1 MYSFV
6 ILFVLTIVMV
16 YFAIMYENV
25 AIMLIAYLQVALFVA
40 GLIGALLRKR
50 MLKAR
55 LNVPVG
61 VSEIGKENLVKV
73 TVTNLSVIPVVRMK
87 ALLRVEDTLSGNVNQ
102 EWVKLSEVLR
112 GESSFMRS
120 VILPAA
126 GNYEITLEKLRVY
139 DRTGLL
145 YSDVRVNSSGR
156 IQVLPELH
164 SMPVRLTMAVKNF
177 YGESDVYD
185 EHTPGHDKSE
195 MLRVRSYQAGD
206 RLENVHWKL
215 TAKQDELM
223 VKEGSLPKSCPVV
236 LVMNVHPQPHSR
248 RIKNAISYIEAVA
261 SISFS
266 LMDAGCPHYVVWY
279 DDEMKDVN
287 RLCVEDE
294 ESLFYF
300 ISVLMGIRWELPGED
315 MVERYREKHRL
326 EPFVWA
332 LSLDENLVLK
342 KGDSVL
348 TQLSDEDLK
357 HALSQV
363 ELLL

>member
-1 MYSFV
+1 
-6 ILFVLTIVMV
+6 MV
-16 YFAIMYENV
+16 YLAIMYESA
-25 AIMLIAYLQVALFVA
+25 AIMLVAYLQMALFVV
-40 GLIGALLRKR
+40 GIIGALFRKR
-50 MLKAR
+50 TLKGR
-55 LNVPVG
+55 IDVPVG

-87 ALLRVEDTLSGNVNQ
+87 ALLRVEDTLSGNVTQ
-102 EWVKLSEVLR
+102 EWVKLSEVSR
-112 GESSFMRS
+112 GENSFMRS
-120 VILPAA
+120 VILPSA
-126 GNYEITLEKLRVY
+126 GNYEITLEKLRAY
-139 DRTGLL
+139 DWTGLL

-195 MLRVRSYQAGD
+195 ILRVRSYQAGD
-206 RLENVHWKL
+206 RLQNVHWKL

-236 LVMNVHPQPHSR
+236 VVMDVHPKARSKKLQ
-248 RIKNAISYIEAVA
+248 NAISFVEAMA

-266 LMDAGCPHYVVWY
+266 LMAAGCPHYVAWY
-279 DDEMKDVN
+279 DDEAKDVN

-300 ISVLMGIRWELPGED
+300 ISVLMGIRWEMPGED
-315 MVERYREKHRL
+315 LVERYREKHRQ

-342 KGDSVL
+342 KGDNVL
-348 TQLSDEDLK
+348 TQLSGEDLK
-357 HALSQV
+357 RALSQI

>member
-1 MYSFV
+1 MYSLG
-6 ILFVLTIVMV
+6 ILFVLMIVMV

-25 AIMLIAYLQVALFVA
+25 AIMLIVYLLVAM
-40 GLIGALLRKR
+40 LILGVVSALLRKR
-50 MLKAR
+50 TLKGR
-55 LNVPVG
+55 LEIPVG

-73 TVTNLSVIPVVRMK
+73 TVTNLSAIPVIRMK
-87 ALLRVEDTLSGNVNQ
+87 ALLHVEDTLSGNVKQ
-102 EWVKLSEVLR
+102 EWVKLSAVSR

-120 VILPAA
+120 IILPAA
-126 GNYEITLEKLRVY
+126 GNYEITLEKLRVF
-139 DRTGLL
+139 DWTGLL
-145 YSDVRVNSSGR
+145 YSDLPMNSSGR

-206 RLENVHWKL
+206 RLQSVHWKL

-236 LVMNVHPQPHSR
+236 VFMNVHPQPR
-248 RIKNAISYIEAVA
+248 TKRIQNAISFIEVAA

-266 LMDAGCPHYVVWY
+266 LMDAGCPHYVAWY
-279 DDEMKDVN
+279 DDAVKDVN
-287 RLCVEDE
+287 RLRVEDE

-300 ISVLMGIRWELPGED
+300 ISVLMGIRWQMPAED
-315 MVERYREKHRL
+315 LVERYREKHRL

-332 LSLDENLVLK
+332 ISLDEALELK
-342 KGDSVL
+342 KGDNVL
-348 TQLSDEDLK
+348 TQLSGEDLK
-357 HALSQV
+357 QALSQV

>member
-1 MYSFV
+1 MYSFI
-6 ILFVLTIVMV
+6 ILFVLIIVMV

-25 AIMLIAYLQVALFVA
+25 AIMLVAYVQIVLLIA
-40 GLIGALLRKR
+40 GLVNAWFRKKT
-50 MLKAR
+50 LKGKIEI
-55 LNVPVG
+55 PVG
-61 VSEIGKENLVKV
+61 VSEIGKENMVKV
-73 TVTNLSVIPVVRMK
+73 TVTNLSAIPVIRMK
-87 ALLRVEDTLSGNVNQ
+87 ALLGVEDTLGGGAKD
-102 EWVKLSEVLR
+102 EWVKLSAVSR

-120 VILPAA
+120 VILPGA
-126 GNYEITLEKLRVY
+126 GNYEITLEKLRVF
-139 DRTGLL
+139 DWTGLL
-145 YSDVRVNSSGR
+145 YIDLPMNSSGR

-164 SMPVRLTMAVKNF
+164 CMPVRLTMAVKNF

-185 EHTPGHDKSE
+185 EHTPGHDKSQ

-206 RLENVHWKL
+206 RLQSVHWKL

-236 LVMNVHPQPHSR
+236 VFMDPHPQARSK
-248 RIKNAISYIEAVA
+248 RIQNAVPFIEVVA

-279 DDEMKDVN
+279 DDEVKDVN
-287 RLCVEDE
+287 RLRVEDE

-300 ISVLMGIRWELPGED
+300 ISVLMGIRWEQSDED
-315 MVERYREKHRL
+315 LVERYRELHRQ

-332 LSLDENLVLK
+332 ISVDEKLVLK
-342 KGDSVL
+342 KGNSVL
-348 TQLSDEDLK
+348 AQLPDGDLK
-357 HALSQV
+357 QALSQV